1 MLFVVMTVLCV
12 WLGFKVN
19 AARRQKEAA
28 ALFLKAGGEVLYDYQ
43 IALNPPGTAALF
55 KVLPNSSPSEPG
67 WLRATIGDD
76 YFRKVVAVDL
86 QPQNGQAAIAES
98 DLKQLSNLPT
108 SSTLAWLVC
117 ASFQTVQTFNV
128 KSTMRTLMV
137 VQRGQHGEG
146 LPLSILLIAFV
157 ARKIKSY
164 GSDQFT
170 SSPPAACRS

>member
-1 MLFVVMTVLCV
+1 MTSMDQTPAKRRRWFRFSLRMLFVVMTVLCV

-98 DLKQLSNLPT
+98 DLKQLSNLPDLIDLG
-108 SSTLAWLVC
+108 LARVSKPYSV
-117 ASFQTVQTFNV
+117 SFEAGVEHG
-128 KSTMRTLMV
+128 RT
-137 VQRGQHGEG
+137 
-146 LPLSILLIAFV
+146 
-157 ARKIKSY
+157 
-164 GSDQFT
+164 
-170 SSPPAACRS
+170 